1 MSQSA
6 TSHSESTHSES
17 TWTSRFVDAG
27 GIRTHYLEA
36 GDPAAQPVVLMHGG
50 GAGADATGNWHHT
63 IPHLARTHRVIAPDM
78 VGFGRTA
85 KPESFAYSQA
95 ARNRHLI
102 DFFAA
107 LRLDRAAL
115 VGNSMGG
122 ATALG
127 LAMARPELVDRL
139 VLMGSAGLNS
149 EITEALQPIVY
160 YDYTPAGM
168 QKLIAALTGKRFAVS
183 TELVQRRYEL
193 SIDSD
198 TRRAYTAT
206 MAWIR
211 EQGGL
216 FYAEDDIRR
225 VSAPTLVVNG
235 KDDLVVP
242 MRNAYRFLELLPNS
256 WGYFIPHC
264 GHWAMLEAPADFVAA
279 TSSFLQAKVHA

>member
-1 MSQSA
+1 MASSDIW
-6 TSHSESTHSES
+6 SSG
-17 TWTSRFVDAG
+17 FVDAG

-36 GDPAAQPVVLMHGG
+36 GDPKAPPVVLMHGG
-50 GAGADATGNWHHT
+50 GAGADATGNWRHT
-63 IPHLARTHRVIAPDM
+63 IAHLARTHRVIAPDM
-78 VGFGRTA
+78 VGFGQTA
-85 KPESFAYSQA
+85 KPEPFVYSQG
-95 ARNRHLI
+95 ARNQHLL

-127 LAMARPELVDRL
+127 LAMTRPELVDRL

-149 EITEALQPIVY
+149 EITEALKPIVF

-168 QKLIAALTGKRFAVS
+168 QKLIAALTGKRFKVS
-183 TELVQRRYEL
+183 EELVQRRYEM
-193 SIDSD
+193 SIDPD

-225 VSAPTLVVNG
+225 VHAPTLVVNG
-235 KDDLVVP
+235 KEDLVVP

-279 TSSFLQAKVHA
+279 TTSFLQAQVHA

>member
-1 MSQSA
+1 M
-6 TSHSESTHSES
+6 SHSETP
-17 TWTSRFVDAG
+17 WTSRYVDAG
-27 GIRTHYLEA
+27 GLRTHYLEA
-36 GDPAAQPVVLMHGG
+36 GDPQSPTVVLMHGG

-63 IPHLARTHRVIAPDM
+63 IPHLARTHHVIAPDM

-85 KPESFAYSQA
+85 KPEGFEYSQA

-102 DFFAA
+102 DFFTA
-107 LRLDRAAL
+107 LRMERAAI

-127 LAMARPELVDRL
+127 LAMSRPELVDRL

-149 EITEALQPIVY
+149 EITEALKPIVF
-160 YDYTPAGM
+160 YDYTVAGM
-168 QKLIAALTGKRFAVS
+168 EKLIAALTGKRFAVS
-183 TELVQRRYEL
+183 PDLVRRRHEL
-193 SIDSD
+193 STDPD

-206 MAWIR
+206 MGWIR

-225 VSAPTLVVNG
+225 VHAPTLVVNG
-235 KDDLVVP
+235 KEDLVVP

-264 GHWAMLEAPADFVAA
+264 GHWAMLEAPVDFVAA
-279 TSSFLQAKVHA
+279 TTSFLHAKVHA

>member
-1 MSQSA
+1 MSSA
-6 TSHSESTHSES
+6 EV
-17 TWTSRFVDAG
+17 WTSRFVDAG

-36 GDPAAQPVVLMHGG
+36 GDPKAPTVVLMHGG
-50 GAGADATGNWHHT
+50 GAGADATGNWRHT
-63 IPHLARTHRVIAPDM
+63 IPHLQRTHRVIAPDM
-78 VGFGRTA
+78 VGFGRSA
-85 KPESFAYSQA
+85 KPESFEYSQS
-95 ARNRHLI
+95 ARNKHLI

-107 LRLDRAAL
+107 LRLERAAL

-149 EITEALQPIVY
+149 EITEALKPIVF

-168 QKLIAALTGKRFAVS
+168 QKLIGALTGKRFSVS
-183 TELVQRRYEL
+183 PELVQLRYEM
-193 SIDSD
+193 SIDPD

-216 FYAEDDIRR
+216 FYAEDELRR

-235 KDDLVVP
+235 KEDLVVP

-279 TSSFLQAKVHA
+279 TSSFLHAQVHS